1 MINMTTFS
9 TLPCSLQAQSAAAE
23 LFTRIR
29 NWKHLQTWS
38 AGHRNTRSVF
48 FGLQDFPEKQHT
60 QRGRGMRGM
69 AGKRK
74 EMNGIFHLPAEIMWR
89 SVCSRQHACAQ
100 RGSQFVCLCL
110 CVRRM
115 CRETPRQTDSW
126 PGRQKIK
133 ERQRDKWLKRV
144 EIVWTGLYN
153 VFPAEPLL
161 IEFWQTHAAKTQRPD
176 KNEHYLI
183 VFFAKCFWTLEVR
196 DRHNVANTPS
206 KCLIRQVELALPVCA
221 SLRGTFTT
229 LSKHV

>member
-9 TLPCSLQAQSAAAE
+9 TLPYSSQAQSAAAE

-48 FGLQDFPEKQHT
+48 FGLQDFPEKQAHSKGEGDEGH
-60 QRGRGMRGM
+60 GRKTKGNEWNFSSPSWDHVT
-69 AGKRK
+69 KC
-74 EMNGIFHLPAEIMWR
+74 LLT
-89 SVCSRQHACAQ
+89 SACMCTE
-100 RGSQFVCLCL
+100 GSQFVCLCL

-126 PGRQKIK
+126 PGRQKK
-133 ERQRDKWLKRV
+133 KKRQRNKWLKWV

-161 IEFWQTHAAKTQRPD
+161 IEFSQTHAACSKNTKT
-176 KNEHYLI
+176 
-183 VFFAKCFWTLEVR
+183 W
-196 DRHNVANTPS
+196 
-206 KCLIRQVELALPVCA
+206 
-221 SLRGTFTT
+221 
-229 LSKHV
+229 